1 MSPAVAIMETG
12 ADAVSVLAALK
23 AAGWIVVR
31 HDAIRLAQAMAA
43 DEAREKMRGMD

>member
-31 HDAIRLAQAMAA
+31 HDAIRLAQAH
-43 DEAREKMRGMD
+43 ARQDAKDK